1 MRLPGAAL
9 ASKFARL
16 EAVLRDHAG
25 QFDRLIVV
33 TEQTVR
39 VR

>member
-1 MRLPGAAL
+1 MRFLLDESTEFRLATWL
-9 ASKFARL
+9 ASQGQD
-16 EAVLRDHAG
+16 VLHN
-25 QFDRLIVV
+25 FIVV